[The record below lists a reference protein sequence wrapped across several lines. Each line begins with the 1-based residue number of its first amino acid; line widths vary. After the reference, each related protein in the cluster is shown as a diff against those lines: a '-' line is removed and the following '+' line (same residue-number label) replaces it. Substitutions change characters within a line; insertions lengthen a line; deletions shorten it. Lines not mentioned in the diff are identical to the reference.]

1 MSFSVF
7 SGTSTRSVFKTEI
20 ALVACVKWGEM
31 LCSRLSGNR
40 AKGGVLTAG
49 PFYSGEL
56 STEQELKSVNQK
68 SAPPVRERDMVFSA
82 RATFRSLVGEK
93 NAK

>member
-1 MSFSVF
+1 MSYGVF
-7 SGTSTRSVFKTEI
+7 SGTSIQSVFKTEI
-20 ALVACVKWGEM
+20 ALVACAKWGGM

-49 PFYSGEL
+49 PFYRGEL

-68 SAPPVRERDMVFSA
+68 SAPPVRDRDMVSSA
-82 RATFRSLVGEK
+82 RATFRS
-93 NAK
+93 